1 VTLLLHECSL
11 ATVIA
16 TFRDLPALFHRRT
29 EWARSLTSSARQ
41 TYLPPA
47 RKSTSQPGGTMAAK
61 VVDVSPLGK
70 AKTSP
75 DDCLIFS
82 PGGATLLISGHDQS
96 SATNE
101 FVASPAFRWSML
113 FVGLAI
119 GFLGMDIMVRR
130 PMMRELASVR
140 TELSSVERDM
150 EELVGVRNQVWE
162 TNNLLTSLKSQYR
175 QLEDARVSMSALT
188 QLRTEIEEEAG
199 HTTAAFAKLDR
210 LVGLQNAVLR
220 NSDNVESA
228 EVSLDRMVAM
238 QGHLVDSGENTSDAI
253 SAINQLVKVRD
264 AAEVQ
269 MAKIDNAYDVVQK
282 FGELKQQIMANGE
295 GLDIAQEHVAALAA
309 IKNDVFNESND
320 VAAAHE
326 AARNMIALK
335 NDINDKSEGLETAK
349 LTAQELFTLKDALIA
364 EADLDSAEGNLTQL
378 VGIQD
383 TLNRQSAEVADAVET
398 LEVLTDLNDELQT
411 QVTTIDS
418 MRKSLLDVVLME
430 STVRKVAGILEP
442 LAELSNLRRLS
453 SSEMREAAR
462 LIMDQRTSRVAS
474 RPVESASKPAP
485 RLKLNDVELFTDE
498 QPKDIFVPLP
508 KDLDIDSVIDSIE

>member
-1 VTLLLHECSL
+1 
-11 ATVIA
+11 
-16 TFRDLPALFHRRT
+16 
-29 EWARSLTSSARQ
+29 
-41 TYLPPA
+41 
-47 RKSTSQPGGTMAAK
+47 M
-61 VVDVSPLGK
+61 
-70 AKTSP
+70 
-75 DDCLIFS
+75 
-82 PGGATLLISGHDQS
+82 LISGHDQS
-96 SATNE
+96 SATND

-113 FVGLAI
+113 FVGLAT

-130 PMMRELASVR
+130 PMMRELAAVR
-140 TELSSVERDM
+140 TELSSVEHGM

-175 QLEDARVSMSALT
+175 QLEDARVSMSAIA
-188 QLRTEIEEEAG
+188 QLRTEIEDEAG
-199 HTTAAFAKLDR
+199 HTTAAFSKLDR

-238 QGHLVDSGENTSDAI
+238 QGHLVESGENTGNAI
-253 SAINQLVKVRD
+253 SAINQLVKVRN
-264 AAEVQ
+264 AAEVEV
-269 MAKIDNAYDVVQK
+269 ANIDSAYDAVQK
-282 FGELKQQIMANGE
+282 FGELKNQIMTNGE

-335 NDINDKSEGLETAK
+335 SDINEKSEGLETAK
-349 LTAQELFTLKDALIA
+349 LNAEELFTLKDAVVSQGGNTESAFANTERLFTLRDALIA
-364 EADLDSAEGNLTQL
+364 ETDLDSAEGNLNQL
-378 VGIQD
+378 VEIQD
-383 TLNRQSAEVADAVET
+383 TLNRQTAEVADAVDT

-411 QVTTIDS
+411 QVITIDG

-453 SSEMREAAR
+453 SADMREAAR
-462 LIMDQRTSRVAS
+462 VIMDQRTSRVAS
-474 RPVESASKPAP
+474 RPADSASKSSPK
-485 RLKLNDVELFTDE
+485 LKLNDVELFTDE
-498 QPKDIFVPLP
+498 LPKDIFVPLP
-508 KDLDIDSVIDSIE
+508 KDLDID

>member
-1 VTLLLHECSL
+1 
-11 ATVIA
+11 
-16 TFRDLPALFHRRT
+16 
-29 EWARSLTSSARQ
+29 
-41 TYLPPA
+41 
-47 RKSTSQPGGTMAAK
+47 M
-61 VVDVSPLGK
+61 
-70 AKTSP
+70 
-75 DDCLIFS
+75 
-82 PGGATLLISGHDQS
+82 LISGHDQS

-140 TELSSVERDM
+140 TELLSVEHDM

-175 QLEDARVSMSALT
+175 QLEDARVSMSALA
-188 QLRTEIEEEAG
+188 QLRNEIETEAG
-199 HTTAAFAKLDR
+199 HTTTAFAKLDR

-220 NSDNVESA
+220 NSENVESA
-228 EVSLDRMVAM
+228 EVSLDRMTAM
-238 QGHLVDSGENTSDAI
+238 QEQVVESGKNTSNAVTAI
-253 SAINQLVKVRD
+253 GQLVKVRD
-264 AAEVQ
+264 AAQLEV
-269 MAKIDNAYDVVQK
+269 ARIDSAYDAVQK
-282 FGELKQQIMANGE
+282 FGKLKQQIMANGE

-309 IKNDVFNESND
+309 IKNDVFNEAGD
-320 VAAAHE
+320 VAAAYE

-335 NDINDKSEGLETAK
+335 NDINEKSEGLETAK
-349 LTAQELFTLKDALIA
+349 LTAQELFTLKDAVVSKGGNTEAAFANTERLFTLRDALIA
-364 EADLDSAEGNLTQL
+364 ETDLDSAEGNLNQL
-378 VGIQD
+378 VAIQD
-383 TLNRQSAEVADAVET
+383 TLNRQTTEVADAVET

-411 QVTTIDS
+411 QVTTIDG

-430 STVRKVAGILEP
+430 STVRKVADILEP

-474 RPVESASKPAP
+474 RPTDSVSKPAKSAP

-498 QPKDIFVPLP
+498 QPQDILVPQP
-508 KDLDIDSVIDSIE
+508 KDLDIESVIDSVK

>member
-1 VTLLLHECSL
+1 MT
-11 ATVIA
+11 
-16 TFRDLPALFHRRT
+16 
-29 EWARSLTSSARQ
+29 
-41 TYLPPA
+41 LPPGISDCTAIIVA
-47 RKSTSQPGGTMAAK
+47 RWPPEI
-61 VVDVSPLGK
+61 VDARPLGK
-70 AKTSP
+70 ANHLLMIATF
-75 DDCLIFS
+75 FS
-82 PGGATLLISGHDQS
+82 PGGEALLISGHDQS

-113 FVGLAI
+113 FVGLAT

-140 TELSSVERDM
+140 TELSTVERDM

-175 QLEDARVSMSALT
+175 QLEDARVSMSALA
-188 QLRTEIEEEAG
+188 QLRSEIETEAG
-199 HTTAAFAKLDR
+199 HTGAAFAKLDR

-220 NSDNVESA
+220 NTENVESA
-228 EVSLDRMVAM
+228 EVSLNRMVAM
-238 QGHLVDSGENTSDAI
+238 QGHLVESGQNTTDAM

-269 MAKIDNAYDVVQK
+269 VAKIDNAYDAVQK
-282 FGELKQQIMANGE
+282 FGELKNQIMTNGE

-309 IKNDVFNESND
+309 IKNDVFNEAGD

-335 NDINDKSEGLETAK
+335 NDINEKSEGLETAK
-349 LTAQELFTLKDALIA
+349 LTAQELFTLKDAVVSNGGNTEAAFANTERLFTLRDALIA

-378 VGIQD
+378 VEIQD
-383 TLNRQSAEVADAVET
+383 TLNRQTAEVADAVET

-411 QVTTIDS
+411 QVTTIDG

-453 SSEMREAAR
+453 NDDMREAAR
-462 LIMDQRTSRVAS
+462 VIMDQRTSRVAS
-474 RPVESASKPAP
+474 RPAHSTSKSAPK
-485 RLKLNDVELFTDE
+485 LELNDVELFTDE

>member
-1 VTLLLHECSL
+1 MM
-11 ATVIA
+11 AT
-16 TFRDLPALFHRRT
+16 
-29 EWARSLTSSARQ
+29 
-41 TYLPPA
+41 
-47 RKSTSQPGGTMAAK
+47 K
-61 VVDVSPLGK
+61 VVDALPIGK
-70 AKTSP
+70 ANTSS

-82 PGGATLLISGHDQS
+82 PGGVALLISGHDQS

-113 FVGLAI
+113 FVGLAT

-130 PMMRELASVR
+130 PMMRELASVH

-175 QLEDARVSMSALT
+175 QLEDARVSMGALT
-188 QLRTEIEEEAG
+188 QLRIEIEAEAG

-210 LVGLQNAVLR
+210 LVGLQNAVLS
-220 NSDNVESA
+220 NSENVESA

-238 QGHLVDSGENTSDAI
+238 QGHLVESGSNTGDAI
-253 SAINQLVKVRD
+253 SAINQLVKVRN
-264 AAEVQ
+264 AAEVEV
-269 MAKIDNAYDVVQK
+269 AKIDNAYDAVQK
-282 FGELKQQIMANGE
+282 FGKLKNQIMTNGE

-309 IKNDVFNESND
+309 IKNDVFNEAGD

-335 NDINDKSEGLETAK
+335 NDINEKSEGLETAR
-349 LTAQELFTLKDALIA
+349 LTAEELFTLKDAVVSKGGNTETAFANTERLFTLRDALIA
-364 EADLDSAEGNLTQL
+364 EADLDSAEGNLNQL
-378 VGIQD
+378 VDIQD
-383 TLNRQSAEVADAVET
+383 TLNRQTAEVADAVET
-398 LEVLTDLNDELQT
+398 LEVLTDLNDELQS
-411 QVTTIDS
+411 QVTTIDG

-442 LAELSNLRRLS
+442 LAELANLRRLS
-453 SSEMREAAR
+453 SEDMRQAAR
-462 LIMDQRTSRVAS
+462 VIMDQRTSRVAA
-474 RPVESASKPAP
+474 RPADSALKSAP
-485 RLKLNDVELFTDE
+485 KLKLNDVQLFTDE
-498 QPKDIFVPLP
+498 QPNDILVPLP

>member
-1 VTLLLHECSL
+1 ML
-11 ATVIA
+11 
-16 TFRDLPALFHRRT
+16 RR
-29 EWARSLTSSARQ
+29 SGRQ
-41 TYLPPA
+41 T
-47 RKSTSQPGGTMAAK
+47 
-61 VVDVSPLGK
+61 PLLMI
-70 AKTSP
+70 ASF
-75 DDCLIFS
+75 FS
-82 PGGATLLISGHDQS
+82 PGGAALFISGHDQS

-113 FVGLAI
+113 FVGLAT

-175 QLEDARVSMSALT
+175 QLEDARVSMSAIA
-188 QLRTEIEEEAG
+188 QLRTEIEDEAG
-199 HTTAAFAKLDR
+199 HTTAAFSKLDR

-238 QGHLVDSGENTSDAI
+238 QGHLVESGENTGNAI
-253 SAINQLVKVRD
+253 SAINQLVKVRN
-264 AAEVQ
+264 AAEVEV
-269 MAKIDNAYDVVQK
+269 ANIDSAYDAVQK
-282 FGELKQQIMANGE
+282 FGELKNQIMTNGE

-335 NDINDKSEGLETAK
+335 SDINEKSEGLETAK
-349 LTAQELFTLKDALIA
+349 QNAEELFTLKDAVVSQGGNTESAFANTERLFTLRDALIA
-364 EADLDSAEGNLTQL
+364 ETDLDSAEGNLNQL
-378 VGIQD
+378 VEIQD
-383 TLNRQSAEVADAVET
+383 TLNRQTAEVADAVDT

-411 QVTTIDS
+411 QVITIDG

-453 SSEMREAAR
+453 SADMREAAR
-462 LIMDQRTSRVAS
+462 VIMDQRTSRVAS
-474 RPVESASKPAP
+474 RPADSASKSAP
-485 RLKLNDVELFTDE
+485 KLKLNDVELFTDE
-498 QPKDIFVPLP
+498 LPKDIFVPLP
-508 KDLDIDSVIDSIE
+508 KDLDID